1 MIHYLQCEKSRMKIS
16 NQQSVIVNR
25 QPAIDNSLK
34 PGSSFIPCRSS
45 PAYSP
50 KGMPLLWA
58 RESGPVHGPYAEAWF
73 DEFEQVHRVRLTTE
87 GRAKVADY
95 LSRYP
100 HPIALLIS
108 MWPAAYRA
116 ARAARLSDEE
126 IDSLC
131 LEGVA
136 LAFARYDPT
145 RGASIGTAIVW
156 GIRASVGNAV
166 RHTKR
171 ASLLLALSPSS
182 LVIREESRARC
193 LNVFTND
200 EGRGTEDEAIH
211 YLALANL
218 SDKERTV
225 LTLRFGLADDPPLTS
240 VAIGLAMGL
249 STERVRQLQEKAIRK
264 IRRALGLDV
273 DWFVTARSRI
283 IAFLSSFHYSML
295 NNTQLS
301 QSISRNGVTKA
312 DICNRTGVPMW
323 QIREV
328 MSRLLQDGLV
338 IRERKSISRARWCIV
353 YRIRPT

>member
-1 MIHYLQCEKSRMKIS
+1 MKIS
-16 NQQSVIVNR
+16 NPQLATISH
-25 QPAIDNSLK
+25 QPAFD
-34 PGSSFIPCRSS
+34 SSSSISYRSS
-45 PAYSP
+45 SAYSP

-73 DEFEQVHRVRLTTE
+73 DEFEQVHRVRLTAE

-108 MWPAAYRA
+108 TWPAAYRA

-145 RGASIGTAIVW
+145 RGASIGTAVVW
-156 GIRASVGNAV
+156 GIRASIGNAV
-166 RHTKR
+166 RHARR
-171 ASLLLALSPSS
+171 ASVLLALSPSS
-182 LVIREESRARC
+182 LVIREESGARR
-193 LNVFTND
+193 LNVFTNY
-200 EGRGTEDEAIH
+200 EGRGTEDEQEVTH
-211 YLALANL
+211 YLALPNL

-225 LTLRFGLADDPPLTS
+225 LTLRFGLANDPPLTS
-240 VAIGLAMGL
+240 AAIALVMGL
-249 STERVRQLQEKAIRK
+249 STERVRQLQENAIRK
-264 IRRALGLDV
+264 IRKALGLDV
-273 DWFVTARSRI
+273 DWFAAARSRI
-283 IAFLSSFHYSML
+283 TAYLSSFHSHTTDNIKDSRSTM
-295 NNTQLS
+295 
-301 QSISRNGVTKA
+301 RNGATKA

-323 QIREV
+323 QLREV

-338 IRERKSISRARWCIV
+338 IRERKPISRARWCIV
-353 YRIRPT
+353 YRIRST